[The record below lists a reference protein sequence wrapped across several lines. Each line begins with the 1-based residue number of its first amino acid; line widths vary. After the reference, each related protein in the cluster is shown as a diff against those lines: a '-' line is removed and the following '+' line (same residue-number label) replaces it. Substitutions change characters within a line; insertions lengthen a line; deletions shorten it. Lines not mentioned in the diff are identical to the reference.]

1 MKSERVTDV
10 TDHTYKTVTRA
21 HVRACGADKE
31 LSVTSVT
38 PVTNPPAQVDNGRGP
53 FPCILALD
61 LGTTTGWAIRAY
73 DDLITSG
80 TVSFRPGRFDGGG
93 MRYLRFTNW
102 LTEIDRLSG
111 PIAAIWFEEVR
122 RHAGTDAAHVYG
134 GLMATLTA
142 WAELRGVPYE
152 GVPVGT
158 IKRHAAG
165 KGNADKAAMITAVRA
180 RGFSPADDNEADAI
194 ALLLWAIE
202 TNGGLA

>member
-1 MKSERVTDV
+1 VYTKDLIQIQTPPETLAGA
-10 TDHTYKTVTRA
+10 KT
-21 HVRACGADKE
+21 
-31 LSVTSVT
+31 
-38 PVTNPPAQVDNGRGP
+38 
-53 FPCILALD
+53 IMALD
-61 LGTTTGWAIRAY
+61 LGTTTGWAIRGF
-73 DDLITSG
+73 DGFITSG

-93 MRYLRFTNW
+93 MRYLRFINW
-102 LTEIDRLSG
+102 LTEVDRLTG
-111 PIAAIWFEEVR
+111 PISTIWFEEVR

-152 GVPVGT
+152 GVPVGS
-158 IKRHAAG
+158 IKKHATG
-165 KGNADKAAMITAVRA
+165 KGNAQKQAIIAAAVA

>member
-1 MKSERVTDV
+1 MKSDCVTDV

-21 HVRACGADKE
+21 HARACGADKE

-38 PVTNPPAQVDNGRGP
+38 PVTAALGLQGVEGASR
-53 FPCILALD
+53 CILALD
-61 LGTTTGWAIRAY
+61 LGTSTGWAIRGH
-73 DDLITSG
+73 DGLITSG
-80 TVSFRPGRFDGGG
+80 IVSLRPGRFDGGG

-111 PIAAIWFEEVR
+111 PIAAIWSEEVR
-122 RHAGTDAAHVYG
+122 RHAGTDASHIYG

-158 IKRHAAG
+158 IKRHASG
-165 KGNADKAAMITAVRA
+165 KGNADKAAMVAAVRA
-180 RGFSPADDNEADAI
+180 RGFRPADDNEADAI

-202 TNGGLA
+202 TKGGLA